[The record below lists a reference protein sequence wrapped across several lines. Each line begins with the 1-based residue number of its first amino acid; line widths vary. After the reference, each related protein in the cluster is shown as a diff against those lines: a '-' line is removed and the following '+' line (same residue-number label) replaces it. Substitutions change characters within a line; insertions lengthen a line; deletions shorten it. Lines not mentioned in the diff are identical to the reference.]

1 MRCVIINGN
10 LKYSY
15 DFKYVVGKKSLI
27 NYSSLFYT
35 NNKENVAQ
43 MGDKLIFDKKIKYG
57 LLPNLF

>member
-1 MRCVIINGN
+1 
-10 LKYSY
+10 
-15 DFKYVVGKKSLI
+15 VVGKKSLI